1 MIYIEEIKSNV
12 KEIVQC
18 HINTYG
24 SIPISK
30 TWDTFHYTPT
40 RYTIKKYTSMTYT
53 QLLISLGFE
62 VQSQSKNPQQ
72 TESEII
78 LSFNRFYNEFGY
90 APTVS
95 NIKEIEYLPSI
106 SNLYNCFNSIE
117 DAINAA
123 NIPRNVKGFHKESA
137 LKSLDEFIQE
147 FGRIPNKKDLEGP
160 TRNKKYPEYRNYAK
174 LFGGIKNAV
183 LELDYNNY
191 YLNELLD
198 IKDLNK
204 IKSDIISIVEE
215 HYSKYNTI
223 PGSKEWDDREYKPPR
238 KTIEKLFN
246 TPFNKLLEE
255 LNFKP
260 KNKHPIN
267 FSRQQLIQ
275 LLIHKFLEL
284 GRTPT
289 FEDMKN
295 IEGAPHP
302 RSYVRAFG
310 SYEKAVDAAN
320 LDSNKHF
327 SKEFIIS
334 EVKRYIN
341 TEGLIP
347 STNTFRYNPNY
358 PGIKAYTRVFGSF
371 NNCLIEM
378 GITPRCFEVENCY
391 SKKCI
396 SLKGNICNS
405 KEECIVDDF
414 LYSNGINFER
424 EIHYPY
430 HEKYNPNNLKRCDF
444 LYKLYDGTP
453 VYIEYAGLISKKTYK
468 TKLEQKISL
477 CEELNLMLIVIYPHQ
492 LSQLYTIIL
501 SKLKQLETG
510 LYPLSLN

>member
-24 SIPISK
+24 SIPTSK

-191 YLNELLD
+191 YLN
-198 IKDLNK
+198 
-204 IKSDIISIVEE
+204 
-215 HYSKYNTI
+215 
-223 PGSKEWDDREYKPPR
+223 
-238 KTIEKLFN
+238 
-246 TPFNKLLEE
+246 
-255 LNFKP
+255 
-260 KNKHPIN
+260 
-267 FSRQQLIQ
+267 
-275 LLIHKFLEL
+275 
-284 GRTPT
+284 
-289 FEDMKN
+289 
-295 IEGAPHP
+295 
-302 RSYVRAFG
+302 
-310 SYEKAVDAAN
+310 
-320 LDSNKHF
+320 
-327 SKEFIIS
+327 
-334 EVKRYIN
+334 
-341 TEGLIP
+341 
-347 STNTFRYNPNY
+347 
-358 PGIKAYTRVFGSF
+358 
-371 NNCLIEM
+371 
-378 GITPRCFEVENCY
+378 
-391 SKKCI
+391 
-396 SLKGNICNS
+396 
-405 KEECIVDDF
+405 
-414 LYSNGINFER
+414 
-424 EIHYPY
+424 
-430 HEKYNPNNLKRCDF
+430 
-444 LYKLYDGTP
+444 
-453 VYIEYAGLISKKTYK
+453 
-468 TKLEQKISL
+468 
-477 CEELNLMLIVIYPHQ
+477 
-492 LSQLYTIIL
+492 
-501 SKLKQLETG
+501 
-510 LYPLSLN
+510 